1 MADGGL
7 LGDQPRM
14 LCLLP
19 DIHWA
24 AHNEEQV
31 EAVQGRDGLV
41 LIELDRGDV
50 EPGCSQQWTERARI
64 LVRMMLEDEGA
75 SERGVRCGSH
85 GRMSRYSLRSHSLTV
100 PMKRSHSSRL

>member
-1 MADGGL
+1 MASE
-7 LGDQPRM
+7 
-14 LCLLP
+14 
-19 DIHWA
+19 H
-24 AHNEEQV
+24 V
-31 EAVQGRDGLV
+31 EAVQGGDGFV

-50 EPGCSQQWTERARI
+50 EPGGGQHRTERARI

-75 SERGVRCGSH
+75 SEGGLRWGCH